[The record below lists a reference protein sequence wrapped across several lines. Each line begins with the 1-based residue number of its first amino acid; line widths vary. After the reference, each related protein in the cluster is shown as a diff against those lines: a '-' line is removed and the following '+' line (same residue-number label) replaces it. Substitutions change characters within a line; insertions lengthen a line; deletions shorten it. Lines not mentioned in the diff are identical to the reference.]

1 MGILLYLRCIF
12 PFTAIVFT
20 CGANKLFVLFLLL
33 MLLLISTFTSSIGS
47 QNNPTWEGNR
57 ESYYESPSAQ
67 GDYAEA
73 ELERALGAK
82 GETPSYSPQ
91 TTSESVKWNIMEE
104 SEIYQGATLRKII
117 GVPQISN
124 LPMTESS
131 QVENMDTKNKTV
143 EELLEKKGLPKE
155 RQANEHLGGFKKTNS
170 ELKEILAMDKAD
182 ARSGEKRS
190 VDVKR
195 ELIESK
201 SSNNDIDNED
211 GTSGHYILEELSPD
225 DSFPGES
232 GYEDYEI
239 DNIVKLKQGGPLSG
253 LSDDQ
258 WIRGVKLMNPQ
269 GKKLQESEEW
279 SKSHG
284 QRELPGEG
292 EQEQFGKGIRA
303 SGEQEITDSLKNKD
317 APNGNAFGTPHY
329 MEGEVEDN
337 MAKDQSSTQ
346 KRFTPQ
352 YAINERTFVTDN
364 RINFMEL
371 DEIATTTPADLEDV
385 AQTEFE
391 DRRPLTEFDHRR
403 PVKGMHLFKDEQRQ
417 ELTEAAND
425 NDELRRVPG
434 TTLPQLE
441 VLTHTSLAEPSTE
454 TFYAENKNGAGMKP
468 SFDKQAGERESL
480 LLEDKGETFTK
491 SEVFSKGVRS
501 ISGQEE
507 IEKDNKYGDE
517 EIGSSSRK
525 KRNTSDNAEESL
537 EHFHGDINIS
547 KEYGLPVPPSKIRW
561 NLFAMA
567 HAFGQ
572 DNSDSVYHSR
582 EGSGVNEA
590 ASRLILVFL
599 FGGLVF
605 VTLLGFFILFAIW

>member
-1 MGILLYLRCIF
+1 MGILLYLRCIS

-33 MLLLISTFTSSIGS
+33 LLLLISTFTSSIGS

-57 ESYYESPSAQ
+57 ESSYESPSAQ

-73 ELERALGAK
+73 ELERALGAQ
-82 GETPSYSPQ
+82 GETPSYSPK
-91 TTSESVKWNIMEE
+91 TTSESVQRNIREE
-104 SEIYQGATLRKII
+104 SEINQGATLRKII

-124 LPMTESS
+124 LPITESS
-131 QVENMDTKNKTV
+131 QVENMDTKNRTV
-143 EELLEKKGLPKE
+143 QELLEKKGLRKE
-155 RQANEHLGGFKKTNS
+155 RQANEHLEGFKKTNS

-201 SSNNDIDNED
+201 FSNNDIDNED
-211 GTSGHYILEELSPD
+211 GASGHDILEELSPD
-225 DSFPGES
+225 DSFSGEG
-232 GYEDYEI
+232 GYDDYEI
-239 DNIVKLKQGGPLSG
+239 ESIVKLKQGGPLSG
-253 LSDDQ
+253 LSDDH
-258 WIRGVKLMNPQ
+258 WIRDVKLMNPQ

-284 QRELPGEG
+284 QREFPGEG
-292 EQEQFGKGIRA
+292 EQEQFGNGILA

-317 APNGNAFGTPHY
+317 APSGNTFGTPHY

-346 KRFTPQ
+346 KRFAPQ
-352 YAINERTFVTDN
+352 YAINERTFGTDN
-364 RINFMEL
+364 RMNFMESL
-371 DEIATTTPADLEDV
+371 DEIATTTPTDLDDV
-385 AQTEFE
+385 TQTEFE
-391 DRRPLTEFDHRR
+391 DRRP
-403 PVKGMHLFKDEQRQ
+403 VKGMHLLMDEQRQ
-417 ELTEAAND
+417 EVIESAND

-434 TTLPQLE
+434 TALPQLE

-454 TFYAENKNGAGMKP
+454 TFYGENKNGTGMKP

-480 LLEDKGETFTK
+480 LLEDKGETFAK
-491 SEVFSKGVRS
+491 SEILSKGVRS

-507 IEKDNKYGDE
+507 IEKDNKYGEE
-517 EIGSSSRK
+517 EIASSSRK
-525 KRNTSDNAEESL
+525 KRNTSDNVEGSP

-547 KEYGLPVPPSKIRW
+547 KEYGFPVPPSKVRW

-572 DNSDSVYHSR
+572 DNSASAYHSR

>member
-1 MGILLYLRCIF
+1 MGILLYLRCIS

-33 MLLLISTFTSSIGS
+33 LLLLISTFTSSIGS

-57 ESYYESPSAQ
+57 ESSYESPSAQ

-73 ELERALGAK
+73 GLERDLGAK

-91 TTSESVKWNIMEE
+91 TTSESVHWNVMEE
-104 SEIYQGATLRKII
+104 SEINQGATLRKII

-131 QVENMDTKNKTV
+131 QVENMDTKNRTG
-143 EELLEKKGLPKE
+143 EELVEKKGLPKE

-170 ELKEILAMDKAD
+170 ELKEILVMDKAD

-211 GTSGHYILEELSPD
+211 GASGHDILEELSPD
-225 DSFPGES
+225 DSFSGEG
-232 GYEDYEI
+232 GYDDYEI
-239 DNIVKLKQGGPLSG
+239 ESIVKLKQGGPLSG
-253 LSDDQ
+253 LSGDQ
-258 WIRGVKLMNPQ
+258 WIRDVKLMNPQ

-279 SKSHG
+279 PKSHG
-284 QRELPGEG
+284 QREFPGEG
-292 EQEQFGKGIRA
+292 EQEQFGNGIRA

-317 APNGNAFGTPHY
+317 APHY
-329 MEGEVEDN
+329 KEGEVEDN
-337 MAKDQSSTQ
+337 MTKDQSFTQ

-352 YAINERTFVTDN
+352 YAINERTFGTDN
-364 RINFMEL
+364 RMNFMESL
-371 DEIATTTPADLEDV
+371 YEIATTTPADLEDV

-391 DRRPLTEFDHRR
+391 DRRPQTEFDHRR

-434 TTLPQLE
+434 TALPQLE

-468 SFDKQAGERESL
+468 SFHKQAGERESL

-491 SEVFSKGVRS
+491 SEIFSKEVRS
-501 ISGQEE
+501 ISGHEE
-507 IEKDNKYGDE
+507 IQKDNKYGEE

-525 KRNTSDNAEESL
+525 KRNTSDNAEESP

-547 KEYGLPVPPSKIRW
+547 KEYGFPVPPSKVRW

-572 DNSDSVYHSR
+572 DNSASAYHSR

-599 FGGLVF
+599 FGGLVL

>member
-1 MGILLYLRCIF
+1 MGNLLYLRCIS
-12 PFTAIVFT
+12 PFIIFT
-20 CGANKLFVLFLLL
+20 CGPNKLFVLFLLL
-33 MLLLISTFTSSIGS
+33 LLLLISTFTSSIGS

-67 GDYAEA
+67 GEYAEA

-82 GETPSYSPQ
+82 GETPSYFPQ
-91 TTSESVKWNIMEE
+91 TTSESVQWNIMEE
-104 SEIYQGATLRKII
+104 SEINQGATLRKII

-211 GTSGHYILEELSPD
+211 GASGHDILEELSPD
-225 DSFPGES
+225 DSFSGEG
-232 GYEDYEI
+232 GYDDYEI
-239 DNIVKLKQGGPLSG
+239 ESIVKLKQGGPLSG
-253 LSDDQ
+253 LSGDQ
-258 WIRGVKLMNPQ
+258 RIRDVKLMNPQ

-284 QRELPGEG
+284 QREFPGEG
-292 EQEQFGKGIRA
+292 EQEQFGNGILA

-317 APNGNAFGTPHY
+317 APNGNTFGTPHY
-329 MEGEVEDN
+329 MEGEVKDN
-337 MAKDQSSTQ
+337 MAKDQSFTQ

-352 YAINERTFVTDN
+352 YAVNERTFGTDN
-364 RINFMEL
+364 RMNFMESL

-403 PVKGMHLFKDEQRQ
+403 PVKGMHLLKDEQRQ

-434 TTLPQLE
+434 TALPQLE
-441 VLTHTSLAEPSTE
+441 VLTHTSIAEPSTE

-468 SFDKQAGERESL
+468 SFDKQAGDRENL

-491 SEVFSKGVRS
+491 SEIFSKGVRS

-507 IEKDNKYGDE
+507 IEKDNKYGEE
-517 EIGSSSRK
+517 EIASSSRK
-525 KRNTSDNAEESL
+525 KRNTSDNVEESP

-547 KEYGLPVPPSKIRW
+547 KEYGFPVSPSKVGW

-572 DNSDSVYHSR
+572 DNSDRVYHSR

-599 FGGLVF
+599 FGGLVL